1 MQLDFIRVG
10 YYGRAALWV
19 EVRTHPPF
27 LFMSMLPV
35 LISIHAGFSTSPGNG
50 LSFREEDEL
59 VLFLVSAC
67 LKKAQRGVRPGL
79 HCTSRP
85 FPCQQEEGCWI
96 QAIHRCMCL
105 CSVFGRERTQEEL

>member
-1 MQLDFIRVG
+1 MQLDFISVG
-10 YYGRAALWV
+10 YCGRTALWV

-27 LFMSMLPV
+27 LFMSMLPM
-35 LISIHAGFSTSPGNG
+35 LISIHTGFSTFTGKG

-59 VLFLVSAC
+59 VSAC
-67 LKKAQRGVRPGL
+67 LKKAQCGVRPGL

-96 QAIHRCMCL
+96 QVIHRCICL
-105 CSVFGRERTQEEL
+105 CSVFGQERTQEEL